1 MRMSEFFLFIKKI
14 PKQSHTIATGYNIFN
29 VYTSTLLYFIIL
41 SPIEL
46 LSRHPKVL
54 ILMVYSLVT
63 DDISITGDISNTGD
77 ISLASVKRDIVDT
90 FK

>member
-1 MRMSEFFLFIKKI
+1 MRMSEFFFIYKKNPQTI
-14 PKQSHTIATGYNIFN
+14 PYYRYWLQHKM
-29 VYTSTLLYFIIL
+29 YTSTLLYFIIL
-41 SPIEL
+41 SPIKL